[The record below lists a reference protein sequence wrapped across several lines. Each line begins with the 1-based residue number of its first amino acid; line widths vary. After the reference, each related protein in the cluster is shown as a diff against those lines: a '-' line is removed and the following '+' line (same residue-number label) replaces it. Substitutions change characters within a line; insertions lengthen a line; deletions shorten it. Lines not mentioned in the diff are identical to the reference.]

1 MPNRTCDSCGKS
13 RDMSG
18 AKVCENSHFVCKGCV
33 WAGTGRRPFGGWAE
47 ELPSI
52 QESAA
57 VGATIFLKVL

>member
-33 WAGTGRRPFGGWAE
+33 WAGTGGGLLGN
-47 ELPSI
+47 ELKNCPLCKK
-52 QESAA
+52 A
-57 VGATIFLKVL
+57 LR